1 VAGRCMAWKN
11 ILDMRRA
18 IDVLVSRPEVD
29 AARIGAI
36 GHSLGGHNA
45 IFVAVF
51 DSRIRAVVS
60 SCGWD
65 PFHAYKGGRLAGWAQ
80 DRYMQ
85 RVRELHGLDP
95 DAMPFDFPEAVAA
108 LAPRGCF
115 SSSPLRDDNFSA
127 AAVAATEPGIRRIY
141 RLLGADDRF
150 VVRQPDCDHDFPPE
164 VREEA
169 YAFLD
174 RVLSERDRGADR

>member
-1 VAGRCMAWKN
+1 
-11 ILDMRRA
+11 
-18 IDVLVSRPEVD
+18 
-29 AARIGAI
+29 
-36 GHSLGGHNA
+36 
-45 IFVAVF
+45 
-51 DSRIRAVVS
+51 
-60 SCGWD
+60 
-65 PFHAYKGGRLAGWAQ
+65 
-80 DRYMQ
+80 MQ

-127 AAVAATEPGIRRIY
+127 AAVAAAEPGIRRIY

>member
-1 VAGRCMAWKN
+1 
-11 ILDMRRA
+11 
-18 IDVLVSRPEVD
+18 
-29 AARIGAI
+29 
-36 GHSLGGHNA
+36 
-45 IFVAVF
+45 
-51 DSRIRAVVS
+51 
-60 SCGWD
+60 
-65 PFHAYKGGRLAGWAQ
+65 
-80 DRYMQ
+80 MQ

-95 DAMPFDFPEAVAA
+95 DAMPFDFPEA
-108 LAPRGCF
+108 
-115 SSSPLRDDNFSA
+115 A
-127 AAVAATEPGIRRIY
+127 AAEPGIRRIY